1 LPLRELIQMTSERA
15 VRLSRP
21 VRPQQLSR
29 ANRDKERGSLP
40 CPRETSVKEP
50 NVATSRCSSK
60 TRKQHSGEF
69 EFETSGIIHRRTLVS
84 QTTITT
90 SHHESRMIR

>member
-1 LPLRELIQMTSERA
+1 
-15 VRLSRP
+15 
-21 VRPQQLSR
+21 
-29 ANRDKERGSLP
+29 
-40 CPRETSVKEP
+40 VKEP
-50 NVATSRCSSK
+50 NVAPSRCSSK
-60 TRKQHSGEF
+60 TRKEHSGEF